1 MLALDIDS
9 IEKGSLVK
17 ARRGRRAVVFVVP
30 LLIALVSTFRI
41 AEDVRAVDFL
51 QILAC
56 GAIIGVSLAG
66 LIDILRGRR
75 ESNS

>member
-1 MLALDIDS
+1 M
-9 IEKGSLVK
+9 K
-17 ARRGRRAVVFVVP
+17 ARRGRRTVVFVVP

-56 GAIIGVSLAG
+56 GAIIGVCLAG
-66 LIDILRGRR
+66 LFDVLQGRR
-75 ESNS
+75 ESNP